1 MSATTAT
8 ALFEHAISE
17 IESTYVSLGHTLG
30 WRFLCVSKDVLQAKP
45 EIALITANPGGNEIP
60 TDHPTASCENG
71 CAYLA
76 ETWGTAKRGQ
86 HKLQKQIQHLFDALA
101 VKTQFKMGGTALMER
116 SLIAYYIPFRSPR
129 LGLLPRKKES
139 LKFARSLW
147 APLFT
152 RLRPKLVITI
162 DRDAYRYFGEL
173 IDSSMTTPSRQREMM
188 PTGWGACTADV
199 THYGEGKETATLVRL
214 PHLSTFQ
221 LFSRAEC
228 KPFVDAILTSACKHL
243 QPTHAHGPSPA
254 RVRASSCR

>member
-1 MSATTAT
+1 MSTTAAT
-8 ALFEHAISE
+8 ALFDQAISD

-30 WRFLCVSKDVLQAKP
+30 WRFLCVSKHVLQDKP
-45 EIALITANPGGNEIP
+45 KIALITANPGGKEIP
-60 TDHPTASCENG
+60 PDHPPASCENG
-71 CAYLA
+71 CAYVS

-86 HKLQKQIQHLFDALA
+86 HKLQKQVQHLFDALA

-129 LGLLPRKKES
+129 LALLPRKKES

-147 APLFT
+147 APLFKQ
-152 RLRPKLVITI
+152 LRPKLVITI
-162 DRDAYRYFGEL
+162 DPDAYRYFGEL
-173 IDSSMTTPSRQREMM
+173 VDSSVTTPNREREVM
-188 PTGWGACTADV
+188 PTGWGAYTADV
-199 THYGEGKETATLVRL
+199 TRYGQGKETTTLVRL

-243 QPTHAHGPSPA
+243 
-254 RVRASSCR
+254 